1 MRAPTKLIAIIT
13 VVVGAVSMSS
23 VLHAQSPDDRNAKG
37 GMMEMGPGMMN
48 MMGQMGHMMDQC
60 SRMMQRTSAKP
71 NEQEKASPGATG
83 EGTKQ
88 P

>member
-1 MRAPTKLIAIIT
+1 MRVPTKLFAIAT

-23 VLHAQSPDDRNAKG
+23 VLHAQTLDDRNAKG

-48 MMGQMGHMMDQC
+48 MMGQMSHMMEQC
-60 SRMMQRTSAKP
+60 SQMMQRTSAKP
-71 NEQEKASPGATG
+71 NEQEKAAPDAKGDG
-83 EGTKQ
+83 IKQ